1 MSEVAAALGGT
12 GNGKSRIPLNFAV
25 SPELASD
32 AYGRLSRLQDVVG
45 EMVRHAKVLSR
56 TVPLGG
62 GYAAEIGQFM
72 AEYGIGDSGSAVR
85 SLTDFGKEL
94 EGLKAQIGRAMKKY
108 GAHEEAAAGDVK
120 CVGG

>member
-1 MSEVAAALGGT
+1 MSEVAAALATDAGQ
-12 GNGKSRIPLNFAV
+12 KRIPLNFSV
-25 SPELASD
+25 SPELAADS
-32 AYGRLSRLQDVVG
+32 YKQLSQLQDVVG

-72 AEYGIGDSGSAVR
+72 AEYGVGDSGSAVK

-94 EGLKAQIGRAMKKY
+94 EGLKTQIGKALKKY
-108 GAHEEAAAGDVK
+108 GAQEDAAAGDVG

>member
-1 MSEVAAALGGT
+1 MSDVAAALAT
-12 GNGKSRIPLNFAV
+12 GAGQKGIPLNFSV
-25 SPELASD
+25 SPEVASD
-32 AYGRLSRLQDVVG
+32 AYGQLSQLQDVVG

-62 GYAAEIGQFM
+62 GYAAEVGQFM
-72 AEYGIGDSGSAVR
+72 AEYGIGDSGSAVK

-94 EGLKAQIGRAMKKY
+94 EGLKAKIGKALKKY
-108 GAHEEAAAGDVK
+108 GAQEEAATGDVE